1 MKWPPED
8 WGFDSECG
16 LSSDW
21 DEADNTGERMV
32 ADTTEDPES
41 NANHERGSMDP
52 DRAVH
57 DLQMRNTSPETP
69 GAPEAV
75 AVPAGLDD
83 RISAVEKVLTNI
95 AGTLVERRKINEG
108 PPADASWLAA
118 SDPSTSSASPVN
130 MVRVDSLPQFPKNV
144 PHGMIWETFTA
155 YIEKFNLSL
164 SLYRVNDSAQKAKLL
179 YLAVGDDLQEI
190 VRTNG
195 LRPSLDDPECYETMI
210 KNIAAY
216 FRSMTDASAEHDA
229 FGEMKQG
236 PEEPVMKF
244 VARLRSKVT
253 ACGYHAG
260 DEERFVR
267 SQFLKGMIDQGLAEH
282 ARIHNHALGELV
294 SNAHRAENLASRKRE
309 ALAKEAQARGALM
322 QESFAVESAGDS
334 YRSRGQSSN
343 GRPKGYSER
352 EQTSRGYG
360 KSSGETRRYGRS
372 SGDTR
377 GFGRGFSET
386 RGYGRSTS
394 DTRGYGRGSDETR
407 GQGSRGR
414 DVRRSEGNEQWKNG
428 HRPAWAPNKR
438 KGCSNCRNDHG
449 DQEPCPAA
457 DKRCWRCDGVGHF
470 ASTCPS
476 SGSKGFARQTERG
489 NSRDQV

>member
-1 MKWPPED
+1 
-8 WGFDSECG
+8 
-16 LSSDW
+16 
-21 DEADNTGERMV
+21 
-32 ADTTEDPES
+32 
-41 NANHERGSMDP
+41 
-52 DRAVH
+52 
-57 DLQMRNTSPETP
+57 MRNTSPETP

-118 SDPSTSSASPVN
+118 SDPSTSAASPVN

-267 SQFLKGMIDQGLAEH
+267 SQFFKGND
-282 ARIHNHALGELV
+282 
-294 SNAHRAENLASRKRE
+294 
-309 ALAKEAQARGALM
+309 
-322 QESFAVESAGDS
+322 
-334 YRSRGQSSN
+334 RSR
-343 GRPKGYSER
+343 
-352 EQTSRGYG
+352 
-360 KSSGETRRYGRS
+360 
-372 SGDTR
+372 
-377 GFGRGFSET
+377 FGRT
-386 RGYGRSTS
+386 RKNPQPRTGGTGQQRTPRRKPCQQEARSI
-394 DTRGYGRGSDETR
+394 
-407 GQGSRGR
+407 GQGST
-414 DVRRSEGNEQWKNG
+414 S
-428 HRPAWAPNKR
+428 
-438 KGCSNCRNDHG
+438 
-449 DQEPCPAA
+449 
-457 DKRCWRCDGVGHF
+457 KRCADAGIVCCRI
-470 ASTCPS
+470 
-476 SGSKGFARQTERG
+476 SGGFLSFTGAELQRTLERLQRARA
-489 NSRDQV
+489 NISRIREELR